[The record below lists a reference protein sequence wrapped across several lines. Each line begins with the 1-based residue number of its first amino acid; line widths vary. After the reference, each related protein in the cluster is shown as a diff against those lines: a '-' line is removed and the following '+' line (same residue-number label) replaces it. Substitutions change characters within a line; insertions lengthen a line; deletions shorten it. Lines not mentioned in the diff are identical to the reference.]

1 MSHYRALAMNVG
13 DLASRRARLA
23 ELEAA
28 LVRLRAQYDVLM
40 NRFRFEEA
48 REIAAHIETAER
60 ERAIAAASLPPPA
73 EPAAAIRHRP
83 PVRPRRRR

>member
-1 MSHYRALAMNVG
+1 MNIG

-28 LVRLRAQYDVLM
+28 LAKLRAQYDVLM

-48 REIAAHIETAER
+48 QEIAAHIETAER
-60 ERAIAAASLPPPA
+60 ERAIAAASLPPA
-73 EPAAAIRHRP
+73 VEPPAAIRRRP
-83 PVRPRRRR
+83 PIRRRRRR